1 MPRQKTTPDKEIPS
15 KKKRPRKGSIHP
27 SLGHLKASCL
37 SVDDGTQD
45 LAGSELSNATGERFM
60 VYRVGPK
67 SVTKGNRLFLH
78 TFEYAPSIDEIK
90 ELFGG
95 GEFWVQVYSNGSY
108 SKGSPRIA
116 IEGAPKILSETSAE
130 KVLDTL
136 PVSSDPVVN
145 VLMQTLMQFMDRMVG
160 EIKDLKA
167 GSPVSSGLNPEK
179 VRELMNAATEA
190 QLTNRLIVM
199 ATGGGQAS
207 PADADEVAER
217 RLKTMLDIFKMG
229 IDTAR
234 DGGGGGGDGDGG
246 GFGGLLN
253 RFAPLLEKLMTS
265 PAMNAAIKPVAPHD
279 QSAVDTVPTS
289 PVIDVSEVADPAMIE
304 KDRENLEG
312 KTQEF
317 KTQMLTQRLQD
328 GIGAMLD
335 AFESD
340 HEYDDEQI
348 CDFIMGAVST
358 EELAFVRTYLTF
370 DKVRLLAQSNP
381 QDQIALDSN
390 QARVEMVL
398 AKLVSRL

>member
-1 MPRQKTTPDKEIPS
+1 
-15 KKKRPRKGSIHP
+15 
-27 SLGHLKASCL
+27 
-37 SVDDGTQD
+37 
-45 LAGSELSNATGERFM
+45 
-60 VYRVGPK
+60 
-67 SVTKGNRLFLH
+67 
-78 TFEYAPSIDEIK
+78 
-90 ELFGG
+90 
-95 GEFWVQVYSNGSY
+95 
-108 SKGSPRIA
+108 
-116 IEGAPKILSETSAE
+116 
-130 KVLDTL
+130 
-136 PVSSDPVVN
+136 
-145 VLMQTLMQFMDRMVG
+145 
-160 EIKDLKA
+160 
-167 GSPVSSGLNPEK
+167 
-179 VRELMNAATEA
+179 
-190 QLTNRLIVM
+190 
-199 ATGGGQAS
+199 
-207 PADADEVAER
+207 
-217 RLKTMLDIFKMG
+217 
-229 IDTAR
+229 
-234 DGGGGGGDGDGG
+234 
-246 GFGGLLN
+246 
-253 RFAPLLEKLMTS
+253 MTS
-265 PAMNAAIKPVAPHD
+265 PAMTAAIKPGAPHD